1 MSQNANLDGPCFIIL
16 LEGCF
21 YDFLYF
27 LVFTF
32 GRYIFFSVGWVPLYY
47 WLFYVCTNY
56 AALCQYF
63 SRLLRNFVCFFL
75 FSRIVSVLFVHTV
88 CCSSLI
94 LRCCVFLYVV
104 AYRFYFFVHFFHFFF
119 LILAKIG
126 KMARMGNNSDYIDLS
141 DPVDSVSISSVVY
154 PECSVVGVRTLSS

>member
-1 MSQNANLDGPCFIIL
+1 MSQNANLDDPCFIIL

-32 GRYIFFSVGWVPLYY
+32 GRYIFFSLVEFLCITGCSMFVRIMLLCVNIFHVFSGILYA
-47 WLFYVCTNY
+47 FFI
-56 AALCQYF
+56 F
-63 SRLLRNFVCFFL
+63 SYCF
-75 FSRIVSVLFVHTV
+75 RIVCSYCMLFFINFKMLCIFICCCLSVL
-88 CCSSLI
+88 L
-94 LRCCVFLYVV
+94 
-104 AYRFYFFVHFFHFFF
+104 FVHFFHFFF

-141 DPVDSVSISSVVY
+141 DPVDSVSISSVVHS
-154 PECSVVGVRTLSS
+154 ECSVVGVRTLSS